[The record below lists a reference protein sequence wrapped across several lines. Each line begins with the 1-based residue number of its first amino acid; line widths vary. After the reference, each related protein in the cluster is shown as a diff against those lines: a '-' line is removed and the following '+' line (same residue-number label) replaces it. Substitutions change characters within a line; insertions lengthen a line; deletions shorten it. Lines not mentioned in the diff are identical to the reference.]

1 MSRFQVLNPNDKAPQ
16 PIPTGDRL
24 PPLVLVRLHAAAGK
38 VYDLDRRAV
47 AEAFAEIARGPVGPE
62 PVLRVLADFAR
73 LTRQQ
78 VVAAG
83 ADRPMPRPLGVVA

>member
-1 MSRFQVLNPNDKAPQ
+1 MCSFRYHHPDDAAPR
-16 PIPTGDRL
+16 PLPSGDCL

-47 AEAFAEIARGPVGPE
+47 AEAFAELARGPAGPE

-73 LTRQQ
+73 LSRQQ

-83 ADRPMPRPLGVVA
+83 ADRPMPRPLGIVA